1 MTLNKDSLTDQ
12 QLSKFTAAGSRK
24 LAIWNFSFLV
34 SSDSLIYK
42 TRTWQTT
49 LRKQPRKQ
57 PRENNLAKT
66 TSRKP
71 RGYLQRQTT
80 TCTNFLETKYR
91 NTTLANRYPKNT
103 AHNGIVSQHCKIDGA
118 LTKLYENGEGGGF
131 YSCSSYNETR
141 VIQALP
147 SSRPTTTQDL

>member
-12 QLSKFTAAGSRK
+12 QFSKFTAAGSRK
-24 LAIWNFSFLV
+24 LAIWNFLFLV

-42 TRTWQTT
+42 TRT
-49 LRKQPRKQ
+49 LPDKQPWENNL
-57 PRENNLAKT
+57 ENNLAKT

-103 AHNGIVSQHCKIDGA
+103 AHNGIVSQHCKTDGA